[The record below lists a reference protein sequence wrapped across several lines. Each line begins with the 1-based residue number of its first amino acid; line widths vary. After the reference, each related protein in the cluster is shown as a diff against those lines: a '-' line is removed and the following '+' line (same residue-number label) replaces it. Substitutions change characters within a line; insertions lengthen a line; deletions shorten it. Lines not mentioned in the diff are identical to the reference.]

1 VIVSCSRHFVAPVR
15 GAMSVALAVAA
26 TVALASCARTTTPR
40 LAPTPS
46 PGGIQGQAFL
56 DTVEQRS
63 FEYFWRVSDPRTGL
77 TPDRALAPTFSSIAA
92 IGFALTAYPIGA
104 ERGYVTRDAAAERT
118 LATLRFLWTAPQS
131 PDDAGAAGFKG
142 FFYHFLD
149 MKTGGRFGPSELST
163 IDTALLL
170 AGALFAQGY
179 FDAPTPVETAIRAT
193 ADSLYRRVDWRWAQN
208 FPPAITLG
216 WSPDSGF
223 LPYDWRGYNEGMIL
237 YVLALGSPTHA
248 VGSDVWGE
256 YERTYRW
263 GTFYGQN
270 YLAFPPLFGH
280 QYSQV
285 WIDFRGIRD
294 DYMRA
299 HGSDYFENSRR
310 ATYAQRGY
318 AEADSGGW
326 LGYDATTWGLTA
338 SDGPYDTTVVIAGRA
353 RRFRTYSAR
362 GASFTR
368 INDDGTIAPTAAG
381 GSVAFA
387 PEIAIP
393 ALLAMR
399 QRYGDNIFSTYGFVD
414 AFNPTFTL
422 PVKLYGGRVDPTQGW
437 FDSDYLGIDE
447 GPIVAMIENYRSG
460 LVWQVMR
467 RNPYIV
473 QGLRRAGFRDGWI
486 DQAPASPPPPPGSTP
501 TAHPGR

>member
-1 VIVSCSRHFVAPVR
+1 LPLQYRFVSLFVV
-15 GAMSVALAVAA
+15 LVAA
-26 TVALASCARTTTPR
+26 ACGRPIAPR
-40 LAPTPS
+40 VAPTPK
-46 PGGIQGQAFL
+46 PGGVQGQAFL
-56 DTVEQRS
+56 DTVEHRS
-63 FEYFWRVSDPRTGL
+63 FEFFWNVSDPKTGL

-104 ERGYVTRDAAAERT
+104 ERGYVSRTDAAERT
-118 LATLRFLWTAPQS
+118 LATLRFLYDSPQG
-131 PDDAGAAGFKG
+131 PDERADAGFKG

-149 MKTGGRFGPSELST
+149 MKTGHRCCDSEVST

-179 FDAPTPVETAIRAT
+179 FDASTPVEASIRAY
-193 ADSLYRRVDWRWAQN
+193 ADSLYRRVDWTWAQN

-216 WSPDSGF
+216 WVPDSGF
-223 LPYDWRGYNEGMIL
+223 FPYDYRGYNEGMIL
-237 YVLALGSPTHA
+237 YILALGSPTHPVSTDA
-248 VGSDVWGE
+248 WRE
-256 YERTYRW
+256 YESTYRW
-263 GTFYGQN
+263 GTYFGQN

-310 ATYAQRGY
+310 ATYAQRSY
-318 AEADSGGW
+318 AVADSAAW
-326 LGYDATTWGLTA
+326 VGYGPNVWGLTA
-338 SDGPYDTTVVIAGRA
+338 SDGPYDTTIVDQGRV

-362 GASFTR
+362 GAGFTR
-368 INDDGTIAPTAAG
+368 VLDDGTIAPTAAG

-393 ALLAMR
+393 ALVAMR
-399 QRYGDNIFSTYGFVD
+399 RQYGDNIFSTYGFVD
-414 AFNPTFTL
+414 AFNPSFTL
-422 PVKLYGGRVDPTQGW
+422 PVKMYNGRVDPGQGW

-460 LVWQVMR
+460 LIWSVMR

-473 QGLRRAGFRDGWI
+473 QGLRRAGFKDGWLE
-486 DQAPASPPPPPGSTP
+486 QPPAPAAKQPAALLPAPAAILSH
-501 TAHPGR
+501 AGR

>member
-1 VIVSCSRHFVAPVR
+1 MRLPFVLLAAALAAAACSPPPRPVVAPTAPIG
-15 GAMSVALAVAA
+15 GA
-26 TVALASCARTTTPR
+26 
-40 LAPTPS
+40 
-46 PGGIQGQAFL
+46 QGQAFL
-56 DTVEQRS
+56 DTVERRT
-63 FEYFWRVSDPRTGL
+63 FEYFWRVSDPKTGL

-92 IGFALTAYPIGA
+92 VGFALTAYPVGA
-104 ERGYVTRDAAAERT
+104 QRGYVTRAEAAQRT
-118 LATLRFLWTAPQS
+118 LTTLRFLWEAPQG
-131 PDDAGAAGFKG
+131 PADTGMTGFKG

-149 MKTGGRFGPSELST
+149 VKTGQRFTPSELST
-163 IDTALLL
+163 IDTALLM
-170 AGALFAQGY
+170 AGVLFVQGY
-179 FDAPTPVETAIRAT
+179 FDEATPDEAAIRAT

-208 FPPAITLG
+208 YPPAITLG

-248 VGSDVWGE
+248 VGPASDVWGE

-263 GTFYGQN
+263 GTYYGQS
-270 YLAFPPLFGH
+270 YLAFPSLFGH
-280 QYSQV
+280 QYSHV

-310 ATYAQRGY
+310 ATYAQRSY
-318 AEADSGGW
+318 AEADSMGW
-326 LGYDATTWGLTA
+326 IGYGSETWGLTA
-338 SDGPYDTTVVIAGRA
+338 SDGPKDTTIIDSGRA
-353 RRFRTYSAR
+353 RRFRTYTDR
-362 GASFTR
+362 GVSVYR
-368 INDDGTIAPTAAG
+368 VNDDGTIAPTAAG

-399 QRYGDNIFSTYGFVD
+399 RTYGENIFSTYGFVD
-414 AFNPTFTL
+414 AFNPTFTF
-422 PVKLYGGRVDPTQGW
+422 PVRPISGRVDPAQGW

-447 GPIVAMIENYRSG
+447 GPIIAMIENYRSG
-460 LVWQVMR
+460 LIWAVMR

-473 QGLRRAGFRDGWI
+473 QGLKRAGFRGGWL
-486 DQAPASPPPPPGSTP
+486 DRPSSTVQPAPPSTT
-501 TAHPGR
+501 TAGPVSRAGR

>member
-1 VIVSCSRHFVAPVR
+1 VSLRNRF
-15 GAMSVALAVAA
+15 ALLSLVLVAA
-26 TVALASCARTTTPR
+26 ACGRPMAPR
-40 LAPTPS
+40 VAPTPAL

-56 DTVEQRS
+56 DTVEHRS
-63 FEYFWRVSDPRTGL
+63 FDFFWRVSDPKTGL

-92 IGFALTAYPIGA
+92 VGFALTAYPIGA
-104 ERGYVTRDAAAERT
+104 ERGYVTREEAAERT
-118 LATLRFLWTAPQS
+118 LATLRFLYDSPQG
-131 PDDAGAAGFKG
+131 PDDRADAGFKG

-149 MKTGGRFGPSELST
+149 MKTGHRFGPSELST
-163 IDTALLL
+163 IDTSLLL

-179 FDAPTPVETAIRAT
+179 FDASTPVEASIRAY
-193 ADSLYRRVDWRWAQN
+193 ADSLYRRVDWSWAQN
-208 FPPAITLG
+208 YPPAITLG

-223 LPYDWRGYNEGMIL
+223 MPYDWRGYNEGMIL
-237 YVLALGSPTHA
+237 YVLALGSPTHP
-248 VGSDVWGE
+248 VGPEVWGE

-263 GTFYGQN
+263 GTYFGQN

-310 ATYAQRGY
+310 AAYAQRSY
-318 AEADSGGW
+318 AEADSAGW
-326 LGYDATTWGLTA
+326 VGYGPNVWGLTA
-338 SDGPYDTTVVIAGRA
+338 CDGPYDTTIVDQGRV
-353 RRFRTYSAR
+353 RRFREYAAR
-362 GASFTR
+362 GAAFTR
-368 INDDGTIAPTAAG
+368 VNDDGTIAPTAAG

-399 QRYGDNIFSTYGFVD
+399 HQYGDNIFSTYGFVD
-414 AFNPTFTL
+414 AFNPSFTL
-422 PVKLYGGRVDPTQGW
+422 PVKMYNGRVDPGQGW

-460 LVWQVMR
+460 LIWQVMR
-467 RNPYIV
+467 KNPYIV
-473 QGLRRAGFRDGWI
+473 LGLKRAGFKDGWLE
-486 DQAPASPPPPPGSTP
+486 QPPTPAKQQPAALLPAPAAILSH
-501 TAHPGR
+501 AGR

>member
-1 VIVSCSRHFVAPVR
+1 VSSELRAIAVLSIAVLAACGRPV
-15 GAMSVALAVAA
+15 V
-26 TVALASCARTTTPR
+26 PR
-40 LAPTPS
+40 VVPTPA
-46 PGGIQGQAFL
+46 PGGIHGQAFL

-63 FEYFWRVSDPRTGL
+63 FEFFWRVSDPKTGL

-92 IGFALTAYPIGA
+92 VGFALTAYPIGA
-104 ERGYVTRDAAAERT
+104 ERGYVTRAEAAQRT
-118 LATLRFLWTAPQS
+118 LATLRFLYDAPQG
-131 PDDAGAAGFKG
+131 PDETADAGFKG

-149 MKTGGRFGPSELST
+149 MKTGHRFGQSELST
-163 IDTALLL
+163 VDTALLL

-179 FDAPTPVETAIRAT
+179 FDASTPDEASIRAY
-193 ADSLYRRVDWRWAQN
+193 ADSLYRRVDWTWAQN
-208 FPPAITLG
+208 YPPAITLG
-216 WSPDSGF
+216 WAPDSGF

-248 VGSDVWGE
+248 VGTEVWGE

-263 GTFYGQN
+263 GTYYGQN

-310 ATYAQRGY
+310 AAYAQRSY
-318 AEADSGGW
+318 AVADSAGW
-326 LGYDATTWGLTA
+326 VGYGENIWGLTA
-338 SDGPYDTTVVIAGRA
+338 CDGPYDTTIVANGKV
-353 RRFRTYSAR
+353 RRFREYSAR
-362 GASFTR
+362 GAAFTR
-368 INDDGTIAPTAAG
+368 VNDDGTIAPTAAG

-399 QRYGDNIFSTYGFVD
+399 HQYGDNIFSTYGFVD
-414 AFNPTFTL
+414 AFNPSFTL
-422 PVKLYGGRVDPTQGW
+422 PVKMFNGRVDPGQGW

-460 LVWQVMR
+460 LIWQVMR
-467 RNPYIV
+467 RSPYIV
-473 QGLRRAGFRDGWI
+473 QGLKRAGFRDGWLEHLP
-486 DQAPASPPPPPGSTP
+486 APEKQPAALLTPPPTVLLSH
-501 TAHPGR
+501 AGR